1 MNKSQHTSIT
11 NGIGGHVP
19 KRAMESL
26 AVVCLRMDVIMQSNY
41 LSLSLSYRSSI
52 LLTLHCFASEL
63 LLAITVTNAIPLN
76 RFEFHSSTEVRRHF
90 HLPTTLHPNEWN
102 AIILFSV
109 DSFSFFSVRFMP
121 LCAIR
126 EKFSRL
132 CAAPTR
138 LYWSFPNGKLS
149 LSLSYLSNDDWFK
162 MTHNTLL
169 TISSLS
175 VWFCYPRQLTMFSY
189 GLYRFLSIIQR
200 NAQIDSFFS
209 GGGHICIHLPK
220 IVCQIPLFFHS
231 NPSFQPVFL
240 PFVLFLFHLQ
250 FSFTFFKMLPSC
262 LNKCFYLIYRTY
274 IINDSHSGAATPS
287 WVSVC
292 VCVCF
297 FPANDEHNREKVV

>member
-109 DSFSFFSVRFMP
+109 ESFSFFSVRFMP

-149 LSLSYLSNDDWFK
+149 LSLFHMFRM
-162 MTHNTLL
+162 MT
-169 TISSLS
+169 
-175 VWFCYPRQLTMFSY
+175 
-189 GLYRFLSIIQR
+189 
-200 NAQIDSFFS
+200 DSKW
-209 GGGHICIHLPK
+209 HTT
-220 IVCQIPLFFHS
+220 HS
-231 NPSFQPVFL
+231 WPFL
-240 PFVLFLFHLQ
+240 PSQYGSSTHANWPCFH
-250 FSFTFFKMLPSC
+250 TDYTG
-262 LNKCFYLIYRTY
+262 FY
-274 IINDSHSGAATPS
+274 P
-287 WVSVC
+287 
-292 VCVCF
+292 
-297 FPANDEHNREKVV
+297 

>member
-175 VWFCYPRQLTMFSY
+175 VWFFYPRQLTMFSY

-200 NAQIDSFFS
+200 NAQIDSFFPVEATYVYTFQKS
-209 GGGHICIHLPK
+209 CAKFLYSSILIHLFS
-220 IVCQIPLFFHS
+220 QFFFL
-231 NPSFQPVFL
+231 SFCFCSTYNFL
-240 PFVLFLFHLQ
+240 LL
-250 FSFTFFKMLPSC
+250 SS
-262 LNKCFYLIYRTY
+262 KCFL
-274 IINDSHSGAATPS
+274 H
-287 WVSVC
+287 V
-292 VCVCF
+292 
-297 FPANDEHNREKVV
+297 